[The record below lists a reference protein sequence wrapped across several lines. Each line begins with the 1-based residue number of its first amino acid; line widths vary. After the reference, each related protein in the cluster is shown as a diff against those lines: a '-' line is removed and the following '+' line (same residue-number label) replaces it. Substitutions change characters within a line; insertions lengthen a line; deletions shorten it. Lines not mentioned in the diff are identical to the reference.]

1 MANKPDAAPAAPLS
15 RPVILDE
22 PITRGEQVIDRVTLR
37 KPRAGELRSV
47 ALMDLAQLDVLALQR
62 VLPRISQP
70 TLTEADVAALCPADL
85 LALGAELAGF
95 FERKADKA
103 PSPAA

>member
-1 MANKPDAAPAAPLS
+1 MS
-15 RPVILDE
+15 R
-22 PITRGEQVIDRVTLR
+22 
-37 KPRAGELRSV
+37 
-47 ALMDLAQLDVLALQR
+47 
-62 VLPRISQP
+62 LPRVRGGA
-70 TLTEADVAALCPADL
+70 TEADVANLAPADL